1 MINNQRVLAFIGAR
15 SGSKG
20 LVDKNIK
27 LLNGLPLIVWT
38 IKSALYSQY
47 IDEVVFS
54 SDSDVYLDIAKSYG
68 ATVVKRPDD
77 LSGDKAAL
85 INAVNHAYNEAT
97 LKSEPFDI
105 IINLQPTSPLRNSS
119 HIDQALELFLPEFY
133 KNQYARLFSCYEI
146 DNKYGWI
153 MRINNEGFAAF
164 IDSAEQNKTS
174 HGRQENSKVLL
185 PNGAIFIL
193 PANDISQFY
202 NEHTIPFIM
211 KEEESIDIDHLED
224 FIVAEKIMQS

>member
-27 LLNGLPLIVWT
+27 LLNGLPLIAWT
-38 IKSALYSQY
+38 IKSALASQY

-54 SDSDVYLDIAKSYG
+54 SDSCAYLDIAKDYG
-68 ATVVKRPDD
+68 ATIVKRPDD

-85 INAVNHAYNEAT
+85 IDAVNHAYSEAT
-97 LKSEPFDI
+97 LNNGPFDI

-119 HIDQALELFLPEFY
+119 HIDKALELFIPEFN
-133 KNQYARLFSCYEI
+133 KNQYARLFSCYQI
-146 DNKYGWI
+146 DNKYGWV
-153 MRINNEGFAAF
+153 MRINNDGFAGF

-174 HGRQENSKVLL
+174 HGRQENSQVLL
-185 PNGAIFIL
+185 PNGAIYIL
-193 PANDISQFY
+193 PANDINQFY
-202 NEHTIPFIM
+202 NEYSIPFVM

-224 FIVAEKIMQS
+224 FMVAEKIMQS

>member
-20 LVDKNIK
+20 LVNKNIK
-27 LLNGLPLIVWT
+27 LLNGLPLIAWT
-38 IKSALYSQY
+38 IKSALDSQY

-54 SDSDVYLDIAKSYG
+54 SDSEAYLDIAKSYG
-68 ATVVKRPDD
+68 ASVVKRPDD

-85 INAVNHAYNEAT
+85 IDAVNHAYNEVT
-97 LKSEPFDI
+97 LKNGLFDI

-133 KNQYARLFSCYEI
+133 KNQNARLFSCYQI
-146 DNKYGWI
+146 DNKYGWV
-153 MRINNEGFAAF
+153 MRINNEGFASF

-174 HGRQENSKVLL
+174 HGRQENPQVLL
-185 PNGAIFIL
+185 PNGAIYIL
-193 PANDISQFY
+193 PANDMNQFY

-211 KEEESIDIDHLED
+211 RKEESIDIDHFED
-224 FIVAEKIMQS
+224 FIAAEKIMQS

>member
-27 LLNGLPLIVWT
+27 LLNGLPLIAWT
-38 IKSALYSQY
+38 IKSALDSQY

-54 SDSDVYLDIAKSYG
+54 SDSDAYLDIAKSYG
-68 ATVVKRPDD
+68 ANVVKRPDD

-85 INAVNHAYNEAT
+85 IDAVNHAYNVVT
-97 LKSEPFDI
+97 LKSAPFDI
-105 IINLQPTSPLRNSS
+105 IINLQPTSPLRNAS
-119 HIDQALELFLPEFY
+119 HIDQALELFLPEFH
-133 KNQYARLFSCYEI
+133 KNHDARLFSCYQI
-146 DNKYGWI
+146 DKKYGWI
-153 MRINNEGFAAF
+153 MRINNEGFAGF

-174 HGRQENSKVLL
+174 HGRQENSQVLL
-185 PNGAIFIL
+185 PNGAIYIL
-193 PANDISQFY
+193 PANDMNQFY

-224 FIVAEKIMQS
+224 FIAAEKIMQS

>member
-27 LLNGLPLIVWT
+27 LLNGLPLIAWT
-38 IKSALYSQY
+38 IKSALNSQY

-54 SDSDVYLDIAKSYG
+54 SDSEAYLDIAQSYG

-77 LSGDKAAL
+77 ISGDKAAL
-85 INAVNHAYNEAT
+85 IDAVNHAYNAVV
-97 LKSEPFDI
+97 LKSGVFDI
-105 IINLQPTSPLRNSS
+105 IINLQPTSPLRNAS
-119 HIDQALELFLPEFY
+119 HIDQALELFLPKFH
-133 KNQYARLFSCYEI
+133 KNQDARLFSCYQI
-146 DNKYGWI
+146 DNKYGWV
-153 MRINNEGFAAF
+153 MRINNEGFAGF

-174 HGRQENSKVLL
+174 HGRQENSPVLL
-185 PNGAIFIL
+185 PNGAIYIL
-193 PANDISQFY
+193 PANDINQFY

-224 FIVAEKIMQS
+224 FIIAEKIMQS